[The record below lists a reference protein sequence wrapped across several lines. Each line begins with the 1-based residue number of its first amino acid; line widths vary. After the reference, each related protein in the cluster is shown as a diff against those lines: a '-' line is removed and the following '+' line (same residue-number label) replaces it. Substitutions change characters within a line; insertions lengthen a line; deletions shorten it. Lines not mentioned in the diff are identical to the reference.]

1 MHLNQGSHYNTS
13 TGRFT
18 CPVDGVYGVAF
29 SSNCN
34 MSSMSVGNNFNI
46 QTHKNGTNQLYNY
59 NTVFTTGWQQMTFTN
74 YVNCNAN
81 DWLALYFSGTQVWG
95 ADQGSGVWGEVYFWL
110 AQ

>member
-1 MHLNQGSHYNTS
+1 MNTGGHYSTS

-29 SSNCN
+29 TSNCN
-34 MSSMSVGNNFNI
+34 MSSFSVGNSFNI
-46 QTHKNGTNQLYNY
+46 QTHKNGTNQIYNY
-59 NTVFTTGWQQMTFTN
+59 NTVFTTVWQQMTFTN

-81 DWLALYFSGTQVWG
+81 DWLALYFSGTQPFG